1 MAFSDISLTSGI
13 RSTVLNMKRISK
25 SFELV
30 QARLSTGLKVNSSLD
45 NPTSFFAAQAH
56 MNRAADLNGRK
67 DGIREAIQAI
77 NAANAGIAAVS
88 ELLQTASGV
97 ANAARNTSDPPSI
110 HDFAAQFDEIL
121 SQVDTITTDSS
132 YRGTNLLNNQSMTVN
147 FAEQAGQST
156 LEISGVDATSS
167 GLGLEKVLSG
177 GAEIP
182 VGTGADIVSAPI
194 DTPAFPYT
202 GLPLSIGDSFTFP
215 IDNSGHPHT
224 TPTTLADT
232 VITPVAYL
240 EVNGVPLD
248 DLASTDI
255 SFTGDSKSMTITIN
269 SLTSNISPGDTVK
282 FVFYPDD
289 QIERTFPTDKTIAE
303 FTDVFVDGTPMV
315 PGSDYN
321 LVARASDGKA
331 DIVFTVGH
339 EPPNGAAI
347 TAGLTTGGSAW
358 PDGITVSLEQ
368 IRAANEAVRSNS
380 TALANNINILT
391 TRLDFTD
398 SIINTL
404 QTGAEKLT
412 LADMNEEGANV
423 LMLQIRQNLAGNS
436 LNMGAQSAQSV
447 MRLF

>member
-1 MAFSDISLTSGI
+1 MSH
-13 RSTVLNMKRISK
+13 V
-25 SFELV
+25 
-30 QARLSTGLKVNSSLD
+30 
-45 NPTSFFAAQAH
+45 
-56 MNRAADLNGRK
+56 
-67 DGIREAIQAI
+67 
-77 NAANAGIAAVS
+77 
-88 ELLQTASGV
+88 
-97 ANAARNTSDPPSI
+97 
-110 HDFAAQFDEIL
+110 
-121 SQVDTITTDSS
+121 
-132 YRGTNLLNNQSMTVN
+132 
-147 FAEQAGQST
+147 
-156 LEISGVDATSS
+156 
-167 GLGLEKVLSG
+167 
-177 GAEIP
+177 
-182 VGTGADIVSAPI
+182 
-194 DTPAFPYT
+194 
-202 GLPLSIGDSFTFP
+202 FTFP

-224 TPTTLADT
+224 TLTTLADT

-269 SLTSNISPGDTVK
+269 NLTANISPGDTVK

-289 QIERTFPTDKTIAE
+289 QIERTFPTDKTITE

-321 LVARASDGKA
+321 LVTRASDGKS

-436 LNMGAQSAQSV
+436 LNMGAQLAQSV